1 MWEQSKAAKAC
12 QGLSAFTPSCRAAAA
27 ARRAL
32 SRRRA
37 TDRWMLQ
44 PFCTTFVLAA
54 GFLQDS
60 LLFLTTG
67 KKAKKK
73 ITFFPQLTVSHLD
86 VFKNMKWLFIFLVW
100 KNKYISSWDPTPW
113 QTSACLCGV
122 ALPEGLDP
130 PNKTPSLSLKLRLV
144 SKTCQSECLL
154 LMVLSVITACCC
166 HYKVNAVQPVLP
178 VKRKEKVLLLTDC
191 IEEAGLSTW
200 QRLPFHVQ

>member
-27 ARRAL
+27 VRRAL
-32 SRRRA
+32 SRRRRA

-100 KNKYISSWDPTPW
+100 KNNTFQVETP
-113 QTSACLCGV
+113 
-122 ALPEGLDP
+122 PLDRP
-130 PNKTPSLSLKLRLV
+130 VPAFAVLLSLKAWTPLNKTPSLSLKLRLV

-154 LMVLSVITACCC
+154 SMVLSVITACCC
-166 HYKVNAVQPVLP
+166 HYK
-178 VKRKEKVLLLTDC
+178 
-191 IEEAGLSTW
+191 
-200 QRLPFHVQ
+200 